1 MSSRFHGIRGDFLSA
16 VVPRADAVVAN
27 VPYQISS
34 PILQRIFSM
43 PAAMQ
48 PSRCVLMFQ
57 KEFADR
63 MVAR

>member
-1 MSSRFHGIRGDFLSA
+1 MASRFHGVRGDFLTTPL
-16 VVPRADAVVAN
+16 PRADAIVAN

-34 PILQRIFSM
+34 PILQRIFTM
-43 PAAMQ
+43 PVSMQ

-63 MVAR
+63 MVAK